1 LHDAA
6 LGGHRDLVAL
16 LLDHGADPEAR
27 EAESGST
34 PLYVAASMGRLEVV
48 ELLLA
53 RGAVVN
59 AANKSGA
66 TPLHAAM
73 ANGFGQVAAVL
84 RAHGAK

>member
-1 LHDAA
+1 
-6 LGGHRDLVAL
+6 
-16 LLDHGADPEAR
+16 
-27 EAESGST
+27 
-34 PLYVAASMGRLEVV
+34 V

-53 RGAVVN
+53 RGAAVN

-66 TPLHAAM
+66 TPFHAAM